1 MKTTSVK
8 TGEPVYILQNFLG
21 STLAVYSTFH
31 ALSDGVDYWVD
42 IMKEYSDE
50 NRTLFWFEFKMDYH
64 PEAMSFD
71 YAYIDPDRYEA
82 TKSIGIE
89 NGICPEFFDTF
100 FSKKNAGK
108 NLIPLLLER
117 QEMNSLHDKDSRSGI
132 R

>member
-1 MKTTSVK
+1 
-8 TGEPVYILQNFLG
+8 
-21 STLAVYSTFH
+21 
-31 ALSDGVDYWVD
+31 
-42 IMKEYSDE
+42 MKEYSDE

-132 R
+132 RQVII